1 MQPSPSD
8 FKLVMDMLRMLS
20 QKLDSFIAKTER
32 QAARQNAKG
41 RKASGSEPVADRLI
55 SVAEAAKLLCRS
67 EYCIHE
73 DIRNGRIP
81 AKKNGKAYKLSFNT
95 IQNIIAEQC

>member
-1 MQPSPSD
+1 MQTSTSD

-20 QKLDSFIAKTER
+20 QKLDAFITKTER
-32 QAARQNAKG
+32 QATMQKARGAKSS
-41 RKASGSEPVADRLI
+41 AQPVADRLI

-67 EYCIHE
+67 EYCIRE
-73 DIRNGRIP
+73 DIRNGHLP
-81 AKKNGKAYKLSFNT
+81 AKKKGKAYKLSFNT